1 MEITFLGT
9 GTSVGVP
16 AIGCPCRVCTSDN
29 PKNKRLRQSLWI
41 RQDGLSVLV
50 DTSVDLRQQALLYG
64 IDSVDAILLTH
75 AHADHIL
82 GLDETRIYAFIQ
94 RTRIPVFGSPRTLEG
109 VRRTFWYAFE
119 DLPGGGRPK
128 LDLLEIDGP
137 FDVGGLSV
145 VPVEVDHGSMPV
157 TGFRIE
163 GFAYLTDCKRLLPGT
178 SELLRDLDVLV
189 INALRYGPDHPTHM
203 TVSEAIAAI
212 EEIGPRR
219 AFLTHMGHELD
230 HQELAA
236 ALPEGVEPA
245 YDGMTLRF

>member
-16 AIGCPCRVCTSDN
+16 AIGCPCRVCTSAD
-29 PKNKRLRQSLWI
+29 PKNNRLRQSLWI
-41 RQDGLSVLV
+41 RNDGHSILV

-94 RTRIPVFGSPRTLEG
+94 RTRIPVYGSPLTLEG

-128 LDLLEIDGP
+128 LDLREIDGP
-137 FDVGGLSV
+137 FEMGGLSV
-145 VPVEVDHGSMPV
+145 MPVEVDHGCIPV
-157 TGFRIE
+157 TGFRID
-163 GFAYLTDCKRLLPGT
+163 GFAYLTDCKRLPPGT
-178 SELLRDLDVLV
+178 SEALEDLDVLV
-189 INALRYGPDHPTHM
+189 INALRYSPEHPTHM
-203 TVSEAIAAI
+203 TVSEALTAI
-212 EEIGPRR
+212 EDIGPRR

-236 ALPEGVEPA
+236 SLPEGVEPA